1 MEINRKCRMASLCLH
16 WETADNH
23 DEHKRSRVPMVGK
36 QWWHM
41 YFLRIFMKS
50 RISHI
55 CLGNN
60 LAKTVK
66 MKKTLQVAY
75 LHAQRF
81 APNAPYMF
89 FLRNWWCNGCQN
101 MRHGLTKCINGAKVH
116 PKCITELW
124 PPTIVFFFF
133 FFFFFL
139 WPPTIGF
146 FFFFFFFFLSNDLL
160 QKLFFFGGG
169 VFMEWKF

>member
-1 MEINRKCRMASLCLH
+1 
-16 WETADNH
+16 
-23 DEHKRSRVPMVGK
+23 
-36 QWWHM
+36 M
-41 YFLRIFMKS
+41 YLLRIFMKS
-50 RISHI
+50 RISRV

-66 MKKTLQVAY
+66 MKKPLQVTY

-89 FLRNWWCNGCQN
+89 FLRSWWRNGCQN
-101 MRHGLTKCINGAKVH
+101 MRHGLTKCVNGAKVR

-133 FFFFFL
+133 FFFL
-139 WPPTIGF
+139 TSYNRF
-146 FFFFFFFFLSNDLL
+146 FFFFFFFELWPPTIV
-160 QKLFFFGGG
+160 FFFFFF
-169 VFMEWKF
+169 VMEWKF